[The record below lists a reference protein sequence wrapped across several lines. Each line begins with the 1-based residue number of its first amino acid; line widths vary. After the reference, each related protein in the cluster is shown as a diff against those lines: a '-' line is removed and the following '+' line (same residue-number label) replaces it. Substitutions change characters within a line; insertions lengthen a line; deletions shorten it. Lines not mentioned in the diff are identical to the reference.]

1 MIKLLHS
8 KKTKQIGTTIVAA
21 SMALCMTACGGSTG
35 TTTETQAVDEIVEAQ
50 TANDGATA
58 PEKGNKAKD
67 HGAFNK
73 EGGYSGKITA
83 IDGNTITVSVMNGRA
98 GGGRPDGAKPD
109 GEMSTEEMPNSEKPD
124 GEMPTGE
131 MPNGEKPDGEMPAGE
146 MPNGEKPDG
155 EMPTGETPDG
165 AVSETMTIEVTEDT
179 VITVNGETADVSALE
194 VGSEIMFTLD
204 GETALTITVGMPEQ
218 ETESQAS

>member
-1 MIKLLHS
+1 MVIKMIKLLHS

-50 TANDGATA
+50 TTNDGTTA
-58 PEKGNKAKD
+58 PEKGDKAKD

-83 IDGNTITVSVMNGRA
+83 IDSNTITVSVMNGRA
-98 GGGRPDGAKPD
+98 GGGRPDG
-109 GEMSTEEMPNSEKPD
+109 EKPD

-131 MPNGEKPDGEMPAGE
+131 MPDGEKPDGKMPTGE
-146 MPNGEKPDG
+146 MPNGEKPNS
-155 EMPTGETPDG
+155 EMPTGEMPDG
-165 AVSETMTIEVTEDT
+165 AASETMTIEVTEDT

>member
-1 MIKLLHS
+1 MVIKMIKLLHS

-35 TTTETQAVDEIVEAQ
+35 TTTETQAVDEIAEAQ
-50 TANDGATA
+50 TANDGATV
-58 PEKGNKAKD
+58 PEKGDKAKD

-131 MPNGEKPDGEMPAGE
+131 MPDGEKPDRKM
-146 MPNGEKPDG
+146 
-155 EMPTGETPDG
+155 PDG

-194 VGSEIMFTLD
+194 VGSEIMFTLN

-218 ETESQAS
+218 ETESQTS

>member
-67 HGAFNK
+67 HGVFNK

-83 IDGNTITVSVMNGRA
+83 IDSNTITVSVMDGRA

-109 GEMSTEEMPNSEKPD
+109 GEMSTEEMPNGEKPD

-131 MPNGEKPDGEMPAGE
+131 MPDGEKPDRKM
-146 MPNGEKPDG
+146 
-155 EMPTGETPDG
+155 PDG

-194 VGSEIMFTLD
+194 VGSEIMFTLN

-218 ETESQAS
+218 ETESQTS

>member
-1 MIKLLHS
+1 MVVKMIKLLHS

-35 TTTETQAVDEIVEAQ
+35 TTTETQAVDEIAEAQ
-50 TANDGATA
+50 TTNDGTTA
-58 PEKGNKAKD
+58 PEKGDKAKD

-83 IDGNTITVSVMNGRA
+83 IDSNTITVSVMNGRA
-98 GGGRPDGAKPD
+98 GGGRPDG
-109 GEMSTEEMPNSEKPD
+109 EKPD
-124 GEMPTGE
+124 GKMPTGE
-131 MPNGEKPDGEMPAGE
+131 MPNGEKPD
-146 MPNGEKPDG
+146 D
-155 EMPTGETPDG
+155 EMPTGEMPDG
-165 AVSETMTIEVTEDT
+165 AASETMTIEVTEDT

>member
-1 MIKLLHS
+1 MVIKMIKLLHS

-67 HGAFNK
+67 HGVFNK

-83 IDGNTITVSVMNGRA
+83 IDSNTITVSVMDGRA

-109 GEMSTEEMPNSEKPD
+109 GEMSTEEMPNGEKPD

-131 MPNGEKPDGEMPAGE
+131 MPDGEKPDRKM
-146 MPNGEKPDG
+146 
-155 EMPTGETPDG
+155 PDG

-194 VGSEIMFTLD
+194 VGSEIMFTLN

-218 ETESQAS
+218 ETESQTS

>member
-1 MIKLLHS
+1 MVIKMIKLLHS

-67 HGAFNK
+67 HGVFNK

-83 IDGNTITVSVMNGRA
+83 IDSNTITVSVMDGRA

-109 GEMSTEEMPNSEKPD
+109 GEMSTEEMPNGEKPD

-131 MPNGEKPDGEMPAGE
+131 MPDGEKPDRKM
-146 MPNGEKPDG
+146 
-155 EMPTGETPDG
+155 PDG

-194 VGSEIMFTLD
+194 FGSEIMFTLN

-218 ETESQAS
+218 ETESQTS